1 MASTH
6 ITNRP
11 TPQIPADADPPS
23 DAHPYAA
30 FTRPRETPVHNVSNP
45 IGDATPAII
54 LLSQQWP

>member
-30 FTRPRETPVHNVSNP
+30 FTRPRSPLSNERCSAGLQACVGEP
-45 IGDATPAII
+45 SGEALIP
-54 LLSQQWP
+54 